1 MLCPSTCDLFGLALF
16 DIEKEP
22 RKTGRIMMA

>member
-1 MLCPSTCDLFGLALF
+1 MLCPSTCGLFGLALF

-22 RKTGRIMMA
+22 WKTGRIIVA